1 MQQKKPGGKMETKKR
16 EKYYWYVCLLF
27 IFLSPILIYHGLNH
41 KMGFAFNPAY
51 YAISMFVGL
60 IAVFPFETIPV
71 LLRGEKYDL
80 KIGVKYPKYHFE
92 TTAGMEFGQ
101 AVEEITRRLKG
112 IGFSVCEKKES
123 DTITILEYKK
133 DKTTMAQSFM
143 DNAIRG
149 SVRVEKK
156 FSKPDIKTEVIFW
169 DTLVMDSGE
178 SEAMNALAR
187 YISLDKAYFQYQN
200 LNLTMTAGTMVS
212 FITNILLYLHY
223 TGVQQFEP
231 AIFVSA
237 SFGAIGLIVIGL
249 FFTFKDKKYLTGTR
263 IGIASLYLALLTFIP
278 VITALLASP
287 QELL

>member
-1 MQQKKPGGKMETKKR
+1 METKKR
-16 EKYYWYVCLLF
+16 EKYYWNVCLLF

-41 KMGFAFNPAY
+41 KMEFEFNPSY
-51 YAISMFVGL
+51 YAISMIVGL

-71 LLRGEKYDL
+71 LLRGEKFDL
-80 KIGVKYPKYHFE
+80 KIGGKYPKYEFE
-92 TTAGMEFGQ
+92 TTARMEFDQ
-101 AVEEITRRLKG
+101 AVEEIKRRLKE
-112 IGFSVCEKKES
+112 IGFSVNEIKES
-123 DTITILEYKK
+123 DSITVLEFKK

-143 DNAIRG
+143 DSAIRG

-156 FSKPDIKTEVIFW
+156 LSKPDIKAEVIYW
-169 DTLVMDSGE
+169 DTLIMDSGE

-187 YISLDKAYFQYQN
+187 YISLDNAYFQYQN

-223 TGVQQFEP
+223 SGVQRFEP
-231 AIFVSA
+231 SLFVSA

-249 FFTFKDKKYLTGTR
+249 FFNFKDRKYLTGTR

-278 VITALLASP
+278 VVNALLTAP
-287 QELL
+287 QDLL

>member
-1 MQQKKPGGKMETKKR
+1 METKKR
-16 EKYYWYVCLLF
+16 EKYYWSVCLLF

-41 KMGFAFNPAY
+41 KMVFDFDPVY
-51 YAISMFVGL
+51 YGIGMIVGL

-80 KIGVKYPKYHFE
+80 KIGVKYPKYEFE
-92 TTAGMEFGQ
+92 TTAGMGFDQ

-112 IGFSVCEKKES
+112 TGFSVNEKKES
-123 DTITILEYKK
+123 DAITVLEFRK

-156 FSKPDIKTEVIFW
+156 FSKPDIKAEVIFW

-187 YISLDKAYFQYQN
+187 YISLDKVYFQYQN

-212 FITNILLYLHY
+212 FITNVMLYLHY
-223 TGVQQFEP
+223 TNIQRFEP
-231 AIFVSA
+231 SVFVSA

-249 FFTFKDKKYLTGTR
+249 FFNFKDRKYLTGTR
-263 IGIASLYLALLTFIP
+263 IGFASLYLALLTFIP
-278 VITALLASP
+278 VVNALLS
-287 QELL
+287 

>member
-1 MQQKKPGGKMETKKR
+1 METKKR
-16 EKYYWYVCLLF
+16 EKYYWNVCLLF

-41 KMGFAFNPAY
+41 KMGFQFDPTY
-51 YAISMFVGL
+51 YAISMIVGL

-80 KIGVKYPKYHFE
+80 KIGAKYPKYEFE
-92 TTAGMEFGQ
+92 TTTGMQFDQ
-101 AVEEITRRLKG
+101 AVEEITMRLKG
-112 IGFSVCEKKES
+112 IGFSVNEKKES
-123 DTITILEYKK
+123 DAITVLEFRK

-156 FSKPDIKTEVIFW
+156 FSKPDIKAEVIFW
-169 DTLVMDSGE
+169 DTLIMDSGE

-200 LNLTMTAGTMVS
+200 INLTLTAGTMVS
-212 FITNILLYLHY
+212 FITNVLFYLHY
-223 TGVQQFEP
+223 SGVQRFEP
-231 AIFVSA
+231 SLFVSA

-249 FFTFKDKKYLTGTR
+249 FFNIKDRKYLTGTR

-278 VITALLASP
+278 VVNALLTSP
-287 QELL
+287 QDLF